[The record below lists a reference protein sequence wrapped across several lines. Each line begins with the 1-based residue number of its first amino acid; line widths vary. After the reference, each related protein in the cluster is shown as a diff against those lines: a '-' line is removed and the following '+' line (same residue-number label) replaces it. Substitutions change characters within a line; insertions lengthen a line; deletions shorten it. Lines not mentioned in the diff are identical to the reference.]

1 MDTLTSQTDTKI
13 LTVCLLDVGVKT
25 GFRLTSLTGW
35 QPTDRRPS
43 SSSCCCS
50 SSPRAGGT
58 EGQEPLGAGGTH
70 LENRGSERRPWEGDD
85 KGRVSSPPR
94 LECGANFLLFL
105 SFFYRKTTPDRKPA
119 ATCSKEAFS
128 RAASDC
134 SPLCRGQIFFPP
146 QSLDSKAAEQLYL
159 PGTIITTVGGVAGRQ
174 SKRCWKRK
182 WRHHPAPQTADVKFC
197 VQQAEP
203 KINSSQFYCDIFC
216 GIKTKTFRL
225 RKCVFINSVRP
236 WKPVEFY
243 RKIGYGLHDPEHRL
257 EAGKSLPKTSVS
269 AVSEDYIEALTV

>member
-13 LTVCLLDVGVKT
+13 LTVCLLDLGVTVKT

-35 QPTDRRPS
+35 QPTDRPPTEQQQS
-43 SSSCCCS
+43 SCS
-50 SSPRAGGT
+50 SSPGAGGT
-58 EGQEPLGAGGTH
+58 EGREPLGAGGTH

-119 ATCSKEAFS
+119 ATCSKGAFS

-134 SPLCRGQIFFPP
+134 SPLRRGQIFFPPP

-174 SKRCWKRK
+174 SKRRWKRK

-203 KINSSQFYCDIFC
+203 KINSSQFYCDIFL
-216 GIKTKTFRL
+216 GLKPR
-225 RKCVFINSVRP
+225 VFDYESV
-236 WKPVEFY
+236 Y
-243 RKIGYGLHDPEHRL
+243 L
-257 EAGKSLPKTSVS
+257 
-269 AVSEDYIEALTV
+269 LTRFDRENL